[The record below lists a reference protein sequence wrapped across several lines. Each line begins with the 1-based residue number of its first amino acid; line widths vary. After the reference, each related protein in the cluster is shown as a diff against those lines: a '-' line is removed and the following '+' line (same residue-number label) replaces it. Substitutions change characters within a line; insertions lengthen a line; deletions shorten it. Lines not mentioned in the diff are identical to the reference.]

1 MACAALLAAGL
12 AGIEEKLELEKSVD
26 GDVYNAKRVREIPH
40 TLGEAAALA
49 NKSKMLRAAFGD
61 DVVDHY
67 VHAAQWEIAEQ
78 NRVVTDWEVKRGFE
92 RL

>member
-1 MACAALLAAGL
+1 EPAV
-12 AGIEEKLELEKSVD
+12 S
-26 GDVYNAKRVREIPH
+26 GDIYHARQAREIPH
-40 TLGEAAALA
+40 TLGEAADLMT
-49 NKSKMLRAAFGD
+49 KSKMLRAAFGD

-67 VHAAQWEIAEQ
+67 TRAARWEIEEQ

>member
-1 MACAALLAAGL
+1 MACAGLLAAGL
-12 AGIEEKLELEKSVD
+12 AGIEQKLELEPAIA
-26 GDVYNAKRVREIPH
+26 GDIYHARRVREIPH
-40 TLGEAAALA
+40 TLGEAAALMS
-49 NKSKMLRAAFGD
+49 KSKMLRAAFGE

-67 VHAAQWEIAEQ
+67 VHAAEWEVSEH